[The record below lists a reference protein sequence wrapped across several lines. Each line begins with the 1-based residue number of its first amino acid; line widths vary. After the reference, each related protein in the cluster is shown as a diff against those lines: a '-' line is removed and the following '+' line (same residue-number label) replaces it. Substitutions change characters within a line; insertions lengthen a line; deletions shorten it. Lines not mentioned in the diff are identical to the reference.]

1 MSRNP
6 VVITGIARV
15 SGAEVPASGSRRIA
29 RFAQLALTAAQRLLA
44 DCRMPDGVID
54 PQRTGVVIGSQFG
67 GFEELRSQHERLEL
81 RGPERV
87 SALLIPK
94 SIVNSA
100 ASCIT
105 EHFHLCGPS
114 LGCSTGA
121 VSGFSAVAE
130 AVMLI
135 HSGLVDMV
143 IAGGAEGIAVPD
155 GDGQDSASG
164 PDIAGLLL
172 LESRESAINRGA
184 TALAGLEVAECG
196 FDAAPRQAPSDGI
209 SRYPEEAVH
218 DGQQAVL
225 RVLKAANPRATLVL
239 ETCHA
244 DSAVILVS
252 GICPTGYRL
261 QLRLGPILL

>member
-1 MSRNP
+1 MPER
-6 VVITGIARV
+6 
-15 SGAEVPASGSRRIA
+15 
-29 RFAQLALTAAQRLLA
+29 AL
-44 DCRMPDGVID
+44 D

-100 ASCIT
+100 ASCIA
-105 EHFHLCGPS
+105 EYLRLCGPS

-135 HSGLVDMV
+135 QSGFVDTV
-143 IAGGAEGIAVPD
+143 IAGGTEGIAVPD

-184 TALAGLEVAECG
+184 TALARLEVAESG
-196 FDAAPRQAPSDGI
+196 FDAASWLARADGI
-209 SRYPEEAVH
+209 TRCPADVVH
-218 DGQQAVL
+218 IRHQPIL
-225 RVLKAANPRATLVL
+225 NILKSASPRATLVV
-239 ETCHA
+239 EASGTEPDA
-244 DSAVILVS
+244 IIVS
-252 GICPTGYRL
+252 GTCPTGYRV
-261 QLRLGPILL
+261 QLRLSDDLL

>member
-1 MSRNP
+1 
-6 VVITGIARV
+6 
-15 SGAEVPASGSRRIA
+15 
-29 RFAQLALTAAQRLLA
+29 
-44 DCRMPDGVID
+44 
-54 PQRTGVVIGSQFG
+54 
-67 GFEELRSQHERLEL
+67 
-81 RGPERV
+81 V

-105 EHFHLCGPS
+105 EHWRLRGPS

-121 VSGFSAVAE
+121 VSGISAVAE

-135 HSGLVDMV
+135 QSGLVDTV

-155 GDGQDSASG
+155 GDGPDSASG

-184 TALAGLEVAECG
+184 TALAGLEVAESG
-196 FDAAPRQAPSDGI
+196 FDAASWVAPADGI
-209 SRYPEEAVH
+209 SRCPEEAVH

-225 RVLKAANPRATLVL
+225 RTLKAASPRATLVL

-252 GICPTGYRL
+252 GTCPTGYRL
-261 QLRLGPILL
+261 QFRLSPILH